1 MEDRSGVSIVQKK
14 YTIGFDQTD
23 QMIGD
28 KETNGSMV
36 GSNNDS
42 NISGSSNVVYLL
54 LTEDVI

>member
-1 MEDRSGVSIVQKK
+1 M
-14 YTIGFDQTD
+14 IGFDQTD

-42 NISGSSNVVYLL
+42 NIGGSCNVVYLL

>member
-1 MEDRSGVSIVQKK
+1 M
-14 YTIGFDQTD
+14 IGFDQTD

-54 LTEDVI
+54 LNEDVI

>member
-1 MEDRSGVSIVQKK
+1 MEDRSGVSIVQMT

-36 GSNNDS
+36 GSNSGS
-42 NISGSSNVVYLL
+42 NISGSCNVVYLL
-54 LTEDVI
+54 PIKDVI